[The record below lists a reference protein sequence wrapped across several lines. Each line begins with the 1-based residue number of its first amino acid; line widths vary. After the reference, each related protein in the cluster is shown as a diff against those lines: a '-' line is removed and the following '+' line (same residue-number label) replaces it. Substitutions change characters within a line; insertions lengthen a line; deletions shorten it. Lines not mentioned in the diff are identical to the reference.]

1 MIHFFTKKKCLN
13 GSVFHR
19 RTGSALSVFF
29 TVFLLFSLIPCPIL
43 AAPSDETA
51 SNDYA
56 AQAEA
61 RKEMTIESNEWEN
74 WPAGPAVGAESAIL
88 MDAETG
94 AILYEKNI
102 HEQLYPASITKILT
116 ALIAMEQCPLDEM
129 VTYSNEAV
137 NSINWQT
144 DSNIGIQAGEQITVE
159 QSLYGLLVGS
169 ANEVANALA
178 EYVSGSVQDFA
189 KLMNERAE
197 ALGCVDSHFANAN
210 GIFDE
215 NHYTSAYDMAQIARA
230 FFSNDLLCKISGTAT
245 YTIPRSATVS
255 KELFVSSK
263 NQLLPG
269 KEYAYEY
276 LVGSKTGYT
285 SEARQTLV
293 SCAQKDGMKL
303 ICVVMKEESPSQF
316 TDTIELFNY
325 GFSSF
330 HVVNVADADSRYTV
344 GNELFFESDADVF
357 GSSSPLFAIDSADSI
372 ILPNTADYED
382 TQSTLS
388 YDDLEDETAAAEIS
402 FTYNGVYVGSATV
415 RVVDQV
421 SGNSTSDSESGGQG
435 NAGSSNTDPSRNRI
449 YINVRLVL
457 IAVLSVYLL
466 LNFLIWLITLLR
478 NYSFSSQRKE
488 RKRRRRRRT
497 HEAIDYDRYSRK
509 DPEGF

>member
-1 MIHFFTKKKCLN
+1 MRIYFLN
-13 GSVFHR
+13 KNKNRRGSVLHR
-19 RTGSALSVFF
+19 RARSVISAFCA
-29 TVFLLFSLIPCPIL
+29 VFLLSALVPCSVL
-43 AAPSDETA
+43 AAPAEETGT
-51 SNDYA
+51 DYD

-61 RKEMTIESNEWEN
+61 RREMTVESNEWEN
-74 WPAGPAVGAESAIL
+74 WPAGPAISAQSAIL

-116 ALIAMEQCPLDEM
+116 ALIVMEQCPLDEM

-144 DSNIGIQAGEQITVE
+144 DSNIGIKAGEQITVE

-178 EYVSGSVQDFA
+178 EHVSGSVDAFA
-189 KLMNERAE
+189 ELMNERAAE
-197 ALGCVDSHFANAN
+197 LGCVDSHFANAN

-215 NHYTSAYDMAQIARA
+215 NHYTSAHDMALIAKA
-230 FFSNDLLCKISGTAT
+230 FFSNDLLSKISGTST
-245 YTIPRSATVS
+245 YTIPRSDTVR
-255 KELFVSSK
+255 ELFVTCR

-269 KEYAYEY
+269 KRYAYEY

-303 ICVVMKEESPSQF
+303 ICVVMKEEAPSQF

-330 HVVNVADADSRYTV
+330 HMVNVADADNRYTV

-357 GSSSPLFAIDSADSI
+357 GSSSPLLAIDSADSI
-372 ILPNTADYED
+372 ILPNTAEYED

-388 YDDLEDETAAAEIS
+388 YDDLEDEDAAAEIS
-402 FTYNGVYVGSATV
+402 FTYNGVYVGNATV
-415 RVVDQV
+415 RVVEQV
-421 SGNSTSDSESGGQG
+421 SGNSVGDSASGSTGDTE
-435 NAGSSNTDPSRNRI
+435 SSNVDPSTSRI
-449 YINVRLVL
+449 YINVRMVL
-457 IAVLSVYLL
+457 IGVISSYLL
-466 LNFLIWLITLLR
+466 LNFLVWLITLFR
-478 NYSFSSQRKE
+478 NYSFSSQRKD
-488 RKRRRRRRT
+488 RKRRKRRHT
-497 HEAIDYDRYSRK
+497 HETIDYDRYSRK

>member
-1 MIHFFTKKKCLN
+1 
-13 GSVFHR
+13 
-19 RTGSALSVFF
+19 
-29 TVFLLFSLIPCPIL
+29 
-43 AAPSDETA
+43 
-51 SNDYA
+51 
-56 AQAEA
+56 
-61 RKEMTIESNEWEN
+61 
-74 WPAGPAVGAESAIL
+74 
-88 MDAETG
+88 
-94 AILYEKNI
+94 
-102 HEQLYPASITKILT
+102 
-116 ALIAMEQCPLDEM
+116 
-129 VTYSNEAV
+129 
-137 NSINWQT
+137 
-144 DSNIGIQAGEQITVE
+144 
-159 QSLYGLLVGS
+159 
-169 ANEVANALA
+169 
-178 EYVSGSVQDFA
+178 
-189 KLMNERAE
+189 
-197 ALGCVDSHFANAN
+197 
-210 GIFDE
+210 
-215 NHYTSAYDMAQIARA
+215 
-230 FFSNDLLCKISGTAT
+230 
-245 YTIPRSATVS
+245 
-255 KELFVSSK
+255 
-263 NQLLPG
+263 
-269 KEYAYEY
+269 
-276 LVGSKTGYT
+276 
-285 SEARQTLV
+285 
-293 SCAQKDGMKL
+293 MKL

-488 RKRRRRRRT
+488 RRRWRRRRN
-497 HEAIDYDRYSRK
+497 ASSIDYDRYSR
-509 DPEGF
+509 DSEDY

>member
-1 MIHFFTKKKCLN
+1 MKKSRFISLVLSIALVLSLSAFSA
-13 GSVFHR
+13 GAVESEIVSSMSVQAKA
-19 RTGSALSVFF
+19 ALLVDMD
-29 TVFLLFSLIPCPIL
+29 T
-43 AAPSDETA
+43 
-51 SNDYA
+51 DYIMFEQNA
-56 AQAEA
+56 
-61 RKEMTIESNEWEN
+61 
-74 WPAGPAVGAESAIL
+74 
-88 MDAETG
+88 
-94 AILYEKNI
+94 YERA
-102 HEQLYPASITKILT
+102 YPASITKILT

-178 EYVSGSVQDFA
+178 EHVSGSVQDFA

-344 GNELFFESDADVF
+344 GNELFFESDADAALLR
-357 GSSSPLFAIDSADSI
+357 SLPSILPIPLSCRTRRTMRIRSPHSPMMTWRTRLRQRRSPL
-372 ILPNTADYED
+372 PTTAYMW
-382 TQSTLS
+382 
-388 YDDLEDETAAAEIS
+388 AAQ
-402 FTYNGVYVGSATV
+402 
-415 RVVDQV
+415 R
-421 SGNSTSDSESGGQG
+421 SG
-435 NAGSSNTDPSRNRI
+435 
-449 YINVRLVL
+449 
-457 IAVLSVYLL
+457 
-466 LNFLIWLITLLR
+466 W
-478 NYSFSSQRKE
+478 
-488 RKRRRRRRT
+488 
-497 HEAIDYDRYSRK
+497 
-509 DPEGF
+509 